1 MMNILRKVDGS
12 ALFQLMELP
21 AVSRTQNITI
31 GQHFFNNPCPIA
43 TMATYMV
50 NNNNNKNFKP
60 EYLLVGQGPSLKRMI
75 ENVIGAVNIVVSNQ
89 KSAAGKH
96 NIQFLLKS

>member
-1 MMNILRKVDGS
+1 MPNCYNG
-12 ALFQLMELP
+12 
-21 AVSRTQNITI
+21 
-31 GQHFFNNPCPIA
+31 
-43 TMATYMV
+43 YMV
-50 NNNNNKNFKP
+50 NNNNKYFEP

-75 ENVIGAVNIVVSNQ
+75 ENVIGAVNIVASNQ

>member
-1 MMNILRKVDGS
+1 
-12 ALFQLMELP
+12 
-21 AVSRTQNITI
+21 
-31 GQHFFNNPCPIA
+31 
-43 TMATYMV
+43 MATYMV

-75 ENVIGAVNIVVSNQ
+75 ENVIGAVNIVASNH

-96 NIQFLLKS
+96 NIKFLLES